1 MKKKLPPRKQTVR
14 QLPREARRSE
24 QDVLADLL
32 ALCTQPGYVHAVAY
46 LCFRD
51 NMLIYT
57 EHVTE
62 KDVQDRFD
70 PSRLLRT
77 EVNTLA
83 GLMIKAPVDWA
94 LPAPAVLQEYIEASD
109 RLLLELHDAL
119 SGAFSLNEALE
130 EALKRGEKVNPFD
143 SGAAM
148 REPIFYAAESAYN
161 FQYLDFAAQRYAT
174 DAGWLEAN
182 YGFTIAQACIVA
194 EAADGVLMGRL
205 ATTMA
210 SMRSLPPEHW
220 TMLPAFCL
228 TPAEIA
234 ARSMLEP
241 PLVERILLA
250 FTVPAGNTNAR
261 FTSLQDFNQIA
272 VTPLLRLPAG
282 EFLSLQNYALA
293 EAIYD
298 SPFYWMQA
306 DKAYLPTRNRNRGE
320 FTENFVALRLGAV
333 FGADRVLTNI
343 NIWEGK
349 AKISEA
355 DVMVLWAD
363 RAIIVQAKSKR
374 LTVEARKG
382 NDQIIR
388 DDFRK
393 SIQNAYDQGLTCA
406 ECMGDERFRF
416 ARADGTDVELPAEV
430 TEIFLFCVVSDH
442 YPALSFQ
449 TRHFLKVREVSRVQ
463 AALVTDVFLI
473 DVLTELLPT
482 PLHLL
487 SYIARRARYGDRLL
501 ASQEL
506 SILAYHLKCN
516 LWLEDEVSML
526 QIGDDFTAGV
536 DIAMEVRRRGLSG
549 AAMPEGFMTRF
560 EGKTLGRIVRQIEA
574 RPEPAVLDLGFQL
587 LEMSGDAFDDL
598 SRIIDQQA
606 RRAAQDG
613 KPHDVTM
620 MFPDRSGFTAVCS
633 PELDGV
639 ASRKLATYCAH
650 RKYRQKANRWFGMCL
665 TPGDALLRFGLRLT
679 EPWEQ
684 NDALD
689 VATAGMKE
697 PTSPKL
703 AYERVFRGGRSTPK
717 VGRNDP
723 CPCGSGRKWKKCCIN
738 K

>member
-1 MKKKLPPRKQTVR
+1 MKKLPQLKKTVR
-14 QLPREARRSE
+14 HLPREASRSE
-24 QDVLADLL
+24 QDVLADLQ

-57 EHVTE
+57 ERVTE
-62 KDVQDRFD
+62 EEMRDRFN

-77 EVNTLA
+77 EINTLV
-83 GLMIKAPVDWA
+83 GLMIKAPIDWA
-94 LPAPAVLQEYIEASD
+94 LPAPAMLQEYIEASD
-109 RLLLELHDAL
+109 RLLQELHDAL
-119 SGAFSLNEALE
+119 SGAFSLDEALA
-130 EALKRGEKVNPFD
+130 ALKRGEQVNPFD

-161 FQYLDFAAQRYAT
+161 FQYVDLAAQRYAA
-174 DAGWLEAN
+174 DANWLQAN
-182 YGFTIAQACIVA
+182 YGFTIAQACVVA
-194 EAADGVLMGRL
+194 EAADGVLMDRFP
-205 ATTMA
+205 TTME
-210 SMRSLPPEHW
+210 SMRSLPPEQW

-234 ARSMLEP
+234 AQSGLEP
-241 PLVERILLA
+241 ELIERILLA
-250 FTVPAGNTNAR
+250 FTVAVGDTNSRFAG
-261 FTSLQDFNQIA
+261 LQDFNQIA
-272 VTPLLRLPAG
+272 ATPLLRLPTG

-306 DKAYLPTRNRNRGE
+306 DKAYLPKRDRNRGE
-320 FTENFVALRLGAV
+320 FTENFVAERLAAV
-333 FGADRVLTNI
+333 FGADHVLTNI
-343 NIWEGK
+343 DIWQGK
-349 AKISEA
+349 TKIAEI
-355 DVMVLWAD
+355 DVLVLWAD

-388 DDFRK
+388 DDFKK
-393 SIQNAYDQGLTCA
+393 SVQEAYDQGLTCA
-406 ECMGDERFRF
+406 ECMGDARFRF
-416 ARADGTDVELPAEV
+416 AHANGADVELPVEV
-430 TEIFLFCVVSDH
+430 TEIFMFCVVSDH

-449 TRHFLKVREVSRVQ
+449 TRQFLKTREVPRVQ

-487 SYIARRARYGDRLL
+487 SYIARRTRYGDRLL
-501 ASQEL
+501 AAQEL
-506 SILAYHLKCN
+506 SILAYHLKHN
-516 LWLEDEVSML
+516 LWLEDEMSML
-526 QIGDDFTAGV
+526 QIAEDFTADV
-536 DIAMEVRRRGLSG
+536 DIAMAVRRRGLSG

-574 RPEPAVLDLGFQL
+574 RPEPAVLDQGFQL

-598 SRIIDQQA
+598 SRMIDQQA

-633 PELDGV
+633 PELEGA
-639 ASRKLATYCAH
+639 ASRNLATYCAR
-650 RKYRQKANRWFGMCL
+650 RKYRQKADRWFGMCL
-665 TPGDALLRFGLRLT
+665 TPGDALLRFGLRLS

-684 NDALD
+684 DDALD

-697 PTSPKL
+697 PTSPKV

-717 VGRNDP
+717 VGRNEP